1 MFGEA
6 AGSRINFDMVQKKP
20 KAAPSSEGKRP
31 RGRPRGYDPERALE
45 RALETFWTFGYSR
58 TSLDDLSAA
67 MGMNRPSVYA
77 AFGDK
82 QALYLKALDAYW
94 GRSLDAMRALLS
106 KDEPLA
112 TALMR
117 VYDTALTYYFPKNG
131 EPRGC
136 FGIGTAAVESVV
148 EPRIRTMFYSGLRR
162 IDQEFERR
170 MRIAQASGQL
180 SKDIDATTAAQ
191 LAAAVLHSLALRA
204 RSGSSRAGLRR
215 TARAAISVIVGSVWR
230 KSSRCVP
237 LSGAPLC

>member
-6 AGSRINFDMVQKKP
+6 AGSRNKFEMVQKHP
-20 KAAPSSEGKRP
+20 KAASSSDGRRP

-45 RALETFWTFGYSR
+45 RALETFWNLGYSR

-77 AFGDK
+77 AFGNK

-117 VYDTALTYYFPKNG
+117 VYDTALTYYFPQGG

-136 FGIGTAAVESVV
+136 FGINTAAVESVV
-148 EPRIRTMFYSGLRR
+148 EPRIRTLLDSGLHR

-170 MRIAQASGQL
+170 MRTAQASGEL
-180 SKDIDATTAAQ
+180 SAHLAARTAAQ
-191 LAAAVLHSLALRA
+191 LAAAILHSLALRA
-204 RSGSSRAGLRR
+204 RSGSSRAELRKM
-215 TARAAISVIVGSVWR
+215 ARAAISVI
-230 KSSRCVP
+230 
-237 LSGAPLC
+237 LAHND